1 MLGLY
6 PRDFRARFG
15 REMSETFAARFFVA
29 RQASRLTLARVALG
43 ETGGLFIGAVREWMV
58 KLSCDP
64 VSRARVLPDC
74 CRMRP
79 VGVTRQEW
87 GAGLDDVV

>member
-1 MLGLY
+1 MLALY

-15 REMSETFAARFFVA
+15 REMSETFGKLFAA
-29 RQASRLTLARVALG
+29 RQAGWLTLACVALS
-43 ETGGLFIGAVREWMV
+43 ESAGLSIGAVHEWIV

-64 VSRARVLPDC
+64 ISRARVLPDC
-74 CRMRP
+74 RRMRP

-87 GAGLDDVV
+87 GAGLDDV

>member
-15 REMSETFAARFFVA
+15 REMSEAFAAKLFVA
-29 RQASRLTLARVALG
+29 RQANWLTLVRVALA
-43 ETGGLFIGAVREWMV
+43 ETGGLFIGAVREWIV

-64 VSRARVLPDC
+64 ASRARVLPDC
-74 CRMRP
+74 RRMRP

-87 GAGLDDVV
+87 GAGLDHV